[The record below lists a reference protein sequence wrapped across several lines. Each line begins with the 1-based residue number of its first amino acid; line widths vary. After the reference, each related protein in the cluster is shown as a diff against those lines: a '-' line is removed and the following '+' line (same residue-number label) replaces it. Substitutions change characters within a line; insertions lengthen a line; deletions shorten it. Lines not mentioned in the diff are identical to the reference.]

1 MIEEKT
7 IPWQELIEVL
17 FRRRRIILGL
27 VLSSLLIAVLAVLS
41 TPARF
46 KAAAKIRLAEE
57 ELAGPREEAGSREQ
71 INTEI
76 AFLNDPNLVHEVL
89 LDYQRSQ
96 RPREPNYSHI
106 HRGKKLAKKIAGVV
120 IDLGDDDTD
129 DVPSLHGDLRIVQQP
144 GTNLIEVSYTT
155 YDAKWAA
162 RFVNDL
168 IANHR
173 DRIRALSDR
182 PQAGN
187 LYHEEK
193 IEALKR
199 LRFANDSLASFR
211 RENGANL
218 LSGDETHLRR
228 VLSDL
233 EAERVRAETQI
244 LELAAKVQFLSAEI
258 SLHPDTIAA
267 ESKVTESESVKF
279 LNSRILEL
287 ELQRSDLLSR
297 YTPTSIRVQ
306 DIERQIEEANRLLS
320 TKERETLSEIKTVLN
335 PAYQAL
341 EIDLVET
348 RSTLS
353 AADARVEALSSQIAD
368 YRHKLNFLESTA
380 ADLERFQTDVTRAG
394 EDYDE
399 YSKKEQEA
407 RFSST
412 LGEVG
417 IDELIMVS
425 EAVPPKEAEPDSKV
439 TLLGGGFVLGLALGI
454 FAAFL
459 MDWMDPSVKGSAQA
473 YRLSGIPV
481 IAEIP
486 AR

>member
-1 MIEEKT
+1 MIEEKS

-17 FRRRRIILGL
+17 FRRRVIILTCLGSFL
-27 VLSSLLIAVLAVLS
+27 LLAITIVLL
-41 TPARF
+41 TPDRF
-46 KAAAKIRLAEE
+46 KATAKIRLAQE
-57 ELAGPREEAGSREQ
+57 ELAGPREDAGSREQ

-76 AFLNDPNLVHEVL
+76 AFLNDPNLTHDVL

-96 RPREPNYSHI
+96 RPKEPNYSPS
-106 HRGKKLAKKIAGVV
+106 HRATKLVKKVV
-120 IDLGDDDTD
+120 GIFIDLGEGKEDEA
-129 DVPSLHGDLRIVQQP
+129 PSLHGDLAVFQQP

-155 YDAKWAA
+155 YDPRWAA

-168 IANHR
+168 IATHR
-173 DRIRALSDR
+173 DRIRALSDG

-187 LYHEEK
+187 LFHEEK

-199 LRFANDSLASFR
+199 LRVANDSLATFR

-228 VLSDL
+228 VLGEL
-233 EAERVRAETQI
+233 EAQRVEAETQI
-244 LELAAKVQFLSAEI
+244 LEQVAKVQFLSAEI

-267 ESKVTESESVKF
+267 ESKVTESDSVKF
-279 LNSRILEL
+279 LNSKILEL

-306 DIERQIEEANRLLS
+306 DVERQIVEAKRLLAS
-320 TKERETLSEIKTVLN
+320 KERETLSEIKTVLN

-348 RSTLS
+348 RSALS
-353 AADARVEALSSQIAD
+353 ASEARVEALSSQIAD
-368 YRHKLNFLESTA
+368 YRHKLSILESTA
-380 ADLERFQTDVTRAG
+380 ADLERFQTDVTRAS

-425 EAVPPKEAEPDSKV
+425 EATPPKKAQAGSQV
-439 TLLGGGFVLGLALGI
+439 TVLGGCIIGGLFLGI
-454 FAAFL
+454 GGAFL
-459 MDWMDPSVKGSAQA
+459 RDWFDPSVKGSAQA
-473 YRLSGIPV
+473 YRLSGLPI

>member
-1 MIEEKT
+1 MIEEKS

-27 VLSSLLIAVLAVLS
+27 VACVMLCVLLIVLS
-41 TPARF
+41 TPSRY
-46 KAAAKIRLAEE
+46 KALAKIRLAEE

-76 AFLNDPNLVHEVL
+76 AFLQDPNLVQEVL
-89 LDYQRSQ
+89 VDYQRSQ
-96 RPREPNYSHI
+96 RPREPNYAYP
-106 HRGKKLAKKIAGVV
+106 HRAKKLIKRIVSV
-120 IDLGDDDTD
+120 FIDLGQDDDEEI
-129 DVPSLHGDLRIVQQP
+129 PSLHGDLRVAQQP

-168 IANHR
+168 IAKHR

-233 EAERVRAETQI
+233 EAERVRAETHI

-306 DIERQIEEANRLLS
+306 DIERQIEEAKRLLS
-320 TKERETLSEIKTVLN
+320 SKERETLSEIKTVLN

-353 AADARVEALSSQIAD
+353 AAEAKVEALSSQVAD
-368 YRHKLNFLESTA
+368 YRQKLNFLESTA
-380 ADLERFQTDVTRAG
+380 ADLERFQTDVQRAG

-425 EAVPPKEAEPDSKV
+425 EAMPPKEPVADSKV
-439 TLLGGGFVLGLALGI
+439 TLLGGGLLLGLVMGI
-454 FAAFL
+454 AVAFFK
-459 MDWMDPSVKGSAQA
+459 DWIDPSIKGSAQA

-486 AR
+486 GR

>member
-1 MIEEKT
+1 MIEEKS

-17 FRRRRIILGL
+17 FRRRRIILG
-27 VLSSLLIAVLAVLS
+27 VVFAAMIIAVTAVLL
-41 TPARF
+41 TPATY
-46 KAAAKIRLAEE
+46 KATAKIRLAEE
-57 ELAGPREEAGSREQ
+57 ELSGPREEAGSKEQ

-76 AFLNDPNLVHEVL
+76 AFLRDPNLVHEVL

-96 RPREPNYSHI
+96 RPREPNYSPV
-106 HRGKKLAKKIAGVV
+106 HRAKKLGKKIIGTV
-120 IDLGDDDTD
+120 IDLGPEEEDE
-129 DVPSLHGDLRIVQQP
+129 VPSLHGDLRVAQEP

-155 YDAKWAA
+155 YDPKWAA
-162 RFVNDL
+162 RFVNDF

-199 LRFANDSLASFR
+199 LREANDSLGAFR
-211 RENGANL
+211 RENGASL

-279 LNSRILEL
+279 LNSRVLEL

-306 DIERQIEEANRLLS
+306 DIERQIEEAKRLLA

-341 EIDLVET
+341 EISLVDT
-348 RSTLS
+348 RSSLS
-353 AADARVEALSSQIAD
+353 AAEARVEALSSQIAD
-368 YRHKLNFLESTA
+368 YRHKLNTLESTA
-380 ADLERFQTDVTRAG
+380 ADLERFQTDVQRAG

-425 EAVPPKEAEPDSKV
+425 EAMPPKEPQKDGKV
-439 TLLGGGFVLGLALGI
+439 TLLGGGLLAGLFFGI
-454 FAAFL
+454 AAAFVK
-459 MDWMDPSVKGSAQA
+459 DWMDPSIKGSAQV
-473 YRLSGIPV
+473 YRLSGLPV

-486 AR
+486 GR